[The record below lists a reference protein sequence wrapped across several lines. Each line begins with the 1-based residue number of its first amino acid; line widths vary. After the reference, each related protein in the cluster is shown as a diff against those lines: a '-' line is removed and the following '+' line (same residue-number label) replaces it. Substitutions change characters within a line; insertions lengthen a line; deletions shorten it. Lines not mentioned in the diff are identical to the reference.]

1 MEKMEQAH
9 DEEQPLVELAPEEAV
24 LPALNQS
31 AHPVEF
37 LEANPAGESAAETG
51 QS

>member
-1 MEKMEQAH
+1 MERTEH
-9 DEEQPLVELAPEEAV
+9 TPEEERPLVELAPEEAV

-37 LEANPAGESAAETG
+37 LEANPAAEHTAETAE
-51 QS
+51 S